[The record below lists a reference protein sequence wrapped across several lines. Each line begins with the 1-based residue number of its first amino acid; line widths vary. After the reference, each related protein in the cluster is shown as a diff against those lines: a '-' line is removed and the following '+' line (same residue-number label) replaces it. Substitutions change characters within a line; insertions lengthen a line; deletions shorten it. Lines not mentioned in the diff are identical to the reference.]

1 MKNITFL
8 IIYLFLQINLIANSD
23 INFTQEE
30 QKWLKEHSSITIGID
45 TNFAPFEFLDE
56 NNEFSGITADYLKE
70 MEKILDIKFNIITT
84 KKWNEIIDMAKNKS
98 IDVLSCIVKT
108 EQREKY
114 LSFTDTYLSFPMVI
128 VTNKTVGFINGIK
141 NLAGKTVAVI
151 DGYTPQ
157 QLLQSNYKNIH
168 LVKTKDL
175 EQSLEL
181 VASGK
186 TFAHVGNL
194 SRVAYMLKE
203 EGFQNLSISG
213 IAKYRYNFSM
223 GIRKDDPVLKNIIQK
238 SFNAIPKK
246 TKDDIYYK
254 WFPSQYNQAVDYTLV
269 WKIAIFS
276 ALIIALF
283 SFWMYR
289 LKKEIKRRE
298 LVERQLKKNARW
310 LNKSLKKANIGAW
323 SWDLRTNIITG
334 NSVYAKILGLED
346 EEIKL
351 NAKDFQV
358 DFIHKDDLSHVLK
371 ELEDYFTNVVKTCSA
386 KFRIHTKDKTIK
398 TIESNG
404 EIFQYDIYNNPS
416 IMIGFIKEVK
426 D

>member
-8 IIYLFLQINLIANSD
+8 IIYLFLQINLIANND
-23 INFTQEE
+23 IHFTKKEQE
-30 QKWLKEHSSITIGID
+30 WLNKHSSITIGID

-56 NNEFSGITADYLKE
+56 NNEFSGITSDYLKE
-70 MEKILDIKFNIITT
+70 MEKILNIKFNIITT
-84 KKWNEIIDMAKNKS
+84 KNWNEIIDMAKNKS

-108 EQREKY
+108 DQREKY
-114 LSFTDTYLSFPMVI
+114 LNFTNTYLSFPMVI

-141 NLAGKTVAVI
+141 NLKGKTVAVI

-168 LVKTKDL
+168 LVKTKNL

-194 SRVAYMLKE
+194 SRVTYMLKK

-223 GIRKDDPVLKNIIQK
+223 GIRKDDPILRNIIQK
-238 SFNAIPKK
+238 SFDAIPKK
-246 TKDDIYYK
+246 TKDAIYYK

-269 WKIAIFS
+269 WKIAIIS
-276 ALIIALF
+276 ILIITIF

-289 LKKEIKRRE
+289 LKKEIKRRKLIE
-298 LVERQLKKNARW
+298 TRLKKNAKW

-334 NSVYAKILGLED
+334 NSVYANILGFED
-346 EEIKL
+346 KEIEL
-351 NAKDFQV
+351 HAKDFQE
-358 DFIHKDDLSHVLK
+358 DFIHKEDLSLVLK
-371 ELEDYFTNVVKTCSA
+371 ELEDYFTDVVQTCSA
-386 KFRIHTKDKTIK
+386 QFRIHSKDGTIK
-398 TIESNG
+398 KIESNG
-404 EIFQYDIYNNPS
+404 EIFQYDTYNNPS
-416 IMIGFIKEVK
+416 IMIGFIKEIK
-426 D
+426 